1 MRVEGVTQV
10 LEIVDRKSEPHEV
23 EPPVALKRELA
34 SPFVCKLPDE
44 GLLVR
49 NLGGSE
55 PGKTS
60 ACTCPVQVWKRLC
73 NPVLL
78 SESLGVHKEDVR
90 VSEHREVVTDR
101 FLVDFIVFV
110 HPLVH
115 RI

>member
-1 MRVEGVTQV
+1 MFLKPRILPEDIIVVYNLNLIFRNREEQVVRVEGVTQV

-55 PGKTS
+55 SGKTC
-60 ACTCPVQVWKRLC
+60 ACTCPVQV
-73 NPVLL
+73 
-78 SESLGVHKEDVR
+78 E
-90 VSEHREVVTDR
+90 T
-101 FLVDFIVFV
+101 
-110 HPLVH
+110 
-115 RI
+115 